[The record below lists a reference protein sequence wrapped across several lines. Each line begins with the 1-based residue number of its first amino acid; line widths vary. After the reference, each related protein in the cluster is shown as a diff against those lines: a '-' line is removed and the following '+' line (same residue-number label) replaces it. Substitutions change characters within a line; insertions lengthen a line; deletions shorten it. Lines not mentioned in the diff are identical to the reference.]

1 MQHATPDVFV
11 GIDIAHNNY
20 REIKSLIDE
29 VNAYTNL
36 LIIGCSAITYNQ
48 TLLNEICEY
57 LNEKNMSFIIYRD
70 WLRRN
75 STEWFSLW
83 VENAKTRWGDKF
95 LGFYY
100 SDELG
105 GKQLDRHEHLT
116 VNQAVDSH
124 DAAEQFTEA
133 VSSQLRRFNLTY
145 NSSTSIPLF
154 TSDYA
159 LYWFDYKAGYDTVLA
174 EFGWNYSRQLN
185 VALCRGAANLQ
196 NKEWGVMI
204 TWTYTKPPYIEGGKE
219 LYEDMVLAYDN
230 GAKYIVIF
238 DTNEE
243 YTTGIL
249 REEHLQA
256 LKQFWQYVR
265 ENPRKSTITDRVA
278 FALPKDYAYGFRGP
292 NDKIW
297 GLWEANQF
305 SLELC
310 IHTDYLLKQYG
321 TKLDIIYE
329 DGLQEG
335 NSHSYSKIIYWS
347 ELGLPQYPYPSPSTT
362 PRQITTSTPLQ
373 TQTQPHDSPE
383 RIDTMTPLEDHSL
396 LMATT
401 VIVCATALA
410 LWVVLRRKSRN
421 HKRATFLAKKGTSK

>member
-1 MQHATPDVFV
+1 VQRATPDVFV
-11 GIDIAHNNY
+11 GIDIAYNNY
-20 REIKSLIDE
+20 TEIKSLIDE

-36 LIIGCSAITYNQ
+36 LIIGCTAITYNQ

-57 LNEKNMSFIIYRD
+57 LHEKNMSFIIYRD

-75 STEWFSLW
+75 STEWFSFW

-116 VNQAVDSH
+116 VNQAVDAH
-124 DAAEQFTEA
+124 DAAEQFTET
-133 VSSQLRRFNLTY
+133 VSSQLRRFKLTY
-145 NSSTSIPLF
+145 NSSTSIPLL

-219 LYEDMVLAYDN
+219 LYEDMVFAYDN

-238 DTNEE
+238 DANEE
-243 YTTGIL
+243 YTAGIL

-256 LKQFWQYVR
+256 IKQFWQYVR
-265 ENPRKSTITDRVA
+265 EKPKK
-278 FALPKDYAYGFRGP
+278 AL
-292 NDKIW
+292 
-297 GLWEANQF
+297 
-305 SLELC
+305 
-310 IHTDYLLKQYG
+310 
-321 TKLDIIYE
+321 
-329 DGLQEG
+329 
-335 NSHSYSKIIYWS
+335 
-347 ELGLPQYPYPSPSTT
+347 
-362 PRQITTSTPLQ
+362 
-373 TQTQPHDSPE
+373 
-383 RIDTMTPLEDHSL
+383 
-396 LMATT
+396 
-401 VIVCATALA
+401 
-410 LWVVLRRKSRN
+410 
-421 HKRATFLAKKGTSK
+421 

>member
-1 MQHATPDVFV
+1 MNSKWIVIFIISMLVTPVFVIRSPFAGAQHVQRATPDVFV
-11 GIDIAHNNY
+11 GIDIAYNNY
-20 REIKSLIDE
+20 TEIKSLIDE

-36 LIIGCSAITYNQ
+36 LIIGCTAITYNQ

-57 LNEKNMSFIIYRD
+57 LHEKNMSFIIYRD

-75 STEWFSLW
+75 STEWFSFW

-116 VNQAVDSH
+116 VNQAVDAH
-124 DAAEQFTEA
+124 DAAEQFTET
-133 VSSQLRRFNLTY
+133 VSSQLRRFKLTY
-145 NSSTSIPLF
+145 NSSTSIPLL

-219 LYEDMVLAYDN
+219 LYEDMVFAYDN

-238 DTNEE
+238 DANEE
-243 YTTGIL
+243 YTAGIL

-256 LKQFWQYVR
+256 IKQFWQYVR
-265 ENPRKSTITDRVA
+265 EKPKK
-278 FALPKDYAYGFRGP
+278 AL
-292 NDKIW
+292 
-297 GLWEANQF
+297 
-305 SLELC
+305 
-310 IHTDYLLKQYG
+310 
-321 TKLDIIYE
+321 
-329 DGLQEG
+329 
-335 NSHSYSKIIYWS
+335 
-347 ELGLPQYPYPSPSTT
+347 
-362 PRQITTSTPLQ
+362 
-373 TQTQPHDSPE
+373 
-383 RIDTMTPLEDHSL
+383 
-396 LMATT
+396 
-401 VIVCATALA
+401 
-410 LWVVLRRKSRN
+410 
-421 HKRATFLAKKGTSK
+421 